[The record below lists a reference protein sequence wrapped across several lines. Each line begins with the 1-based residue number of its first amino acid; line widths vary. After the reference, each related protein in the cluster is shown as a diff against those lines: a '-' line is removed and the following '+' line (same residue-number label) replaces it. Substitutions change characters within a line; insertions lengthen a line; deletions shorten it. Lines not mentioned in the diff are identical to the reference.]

1 MMRPSCRL
9 LACLLVA
16 LGVFAQQTSRPAPP
30 PRAAQFRISGIV
42 IDAATG
48 APLSQ
53 ATVMVASVLGN
64 REPLAAVHTTA
75 GGRFQFDGLAAGK
88 YQLVAQQRGYPP
100 ESLDEHEQFSSAVA
114 VGPDLVSERIVF
126 RLHRY
131 ASLSGQVLEESN
143 EPVPNAQVMLFRK
156 DVHGDARRAQA
167 VQADDLGVYRFPHL
181 PAGSYL
187 VAAAARPWYA
197 QHPNAY
203 ARVRSP
209 GEKPEIVEPPP
220 SPLDVAYPVTFYPN
234 ATDADSASTILLSS
248 GEHATA
254 DVTLH
259 AVPALHVRVR
269 TPAAQDTPGRPQPPV
284 SLMVRKKIFGAE
296 LPVPTVGF
304 GGMPGG
310 REITG
315 LAPGRYEL
323 DITIFN
329 GPHRTESRQVLDL
342 AADTELDAAENAVPL
357 VKVAGLLR
365 IDGAAPAANLSSL
378 TISLRDADLPGA
390 LGAHVSPVS
399 PDGEFEFRQPFAP
412 GNYEVGLHG
421 RNMYLKSLRATGARL
436 SGRQLQIGSEPV
448 HLSLIAG
455 QGVGTV
461 TGTAYRNGKPQ
472 AGAMIVLVPENPTTD
487 EVLFRRDQSDSDGTF
502 TLAAAVPGKYVVIA
516 LGNWDTRWQD
526 PQVLRRYTPH
536 GQAVTVQ
543 AGGKYNVKVQVQ

>member
-1 MMRPSCRL
+1 MMRPLCQL

-16 LGVFAQQTSRPAPP
+16 LGVFAQQVSRPAPP
-30 PRAAQFRISGIV
+30 PRAGQFRISGIV
-42 IDAATG
+42 VDAATG

-53 ATVMVASVLGN
+53 ATVMVASVLGR
-64 REPLAAVHTTA
+64 REPLASVRTTA

-88 YQLVAQQRGYPP
+88 YQVVAQRRGYPP
-100 ESLDEHEQFSSAVA
+100 ESLDEHEQFSSAIA
-114 VGPDLVSERIVF
+114 VGPDLVSEGIFF

-131 ASLSGQVLEESN
+131 ASLSGQVRDETD

-156 DVHGDARRAQA
+156 PAHGDVRREQA
-167 VQADDLGVYRFPHL
+167 VQADDRGVYRFPHL

-187 VAAAARPWYA
+187 VAVAAQPWYA
-197 QHPNAY
+197 QHPTPY
-203 ARVRSP
+203 ARFRSR

-220 SPLDVAYPVTFYPN
+220 SPLNVTYPVTFYPDV
-234 ATDADSASTILLSS
+234 TEPDSASTILLSS

-254 DVTLH
+254 DVVLH

-269 TPAAQDTPGRPQPPV
+269 APAAQDTPGRPQPPV
-284 SLMVRKKIFGAE
+284 SLNVIRKVLGTEVRI
-296 LPVPTVGF
+296 PTVGVS
-304 GGMPGG
+304 GIPGGG

-323 DITIFN
+323 DLTVFN
-329 GPHRTESRQVLDL
+329 GPNRTESRQMLDL
-342 AADTELDAAENAVPL
+342 ATDTDLDLSDAVPM

-365 IDGAAPAANLSSL
+365 IEGAAPAAKLSSL
-378 TISLRDADLPGA
+378 TILLRGADRRGA
-390 LGAHVSPVS
+390 LAHVRAN
-399 PDGEFEFRQPFAP
+399 GEFEFPQPFAP
-412 GNYEVGLHG
+412 GNYEVGLRG
-421 RNMYLKSLRATGARL
+421 PDTYLKSLRATGARL
-436 SGRQLQIGSEPV
+436 SGRQLQIGGEPV

-472 AGAMIVLVPENPTTD
+472 AGAMIVLVPENPATD

-526 PQVLRRYTPH
+526 PDVLRQYTPH

-543 AGGKYNVKVQVQ
+543 AGGKYEVKVQVQ